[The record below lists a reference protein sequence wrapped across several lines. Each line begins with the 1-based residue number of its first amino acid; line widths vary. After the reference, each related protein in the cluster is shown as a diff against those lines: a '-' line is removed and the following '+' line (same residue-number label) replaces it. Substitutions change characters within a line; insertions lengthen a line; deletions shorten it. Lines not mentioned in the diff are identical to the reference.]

1 METRLI
7 LPGCPAYLDRD
18 GSKRCGLPAEV
29 RCRFML
35 SSAEREAAVKAAAIE
50 VPVTGLPQLSSR
62 RLAAPITAAVAL
74 VLAVTAALI
83 FVAVVR
89 GLAAAPGG
97 HRTRTPIVVPH
108 PTPGPFGS

>member
-50 VPVTGLPQLSSR
+50 VPVTGLPGPGGDQGPDKWTP
-62 RLAAPITAAVAL
+62 APAVA
-74 VLAVTAALI
+74 
-83 FVAVVR
+83 R
-89 GLAAAPGG
+89 PG
-97 HRTRTPIVVPH
+97 R
-108 PTPGPFGS
+108 